1 VRDIRPG
8 SLIRVSVGWKSEAGF
23 EPLAVGDELSA
34 PRMLPVDAITHDVVR
49 WEPTPVA
56 PFQSPRVEAAEAPR
70 VDPSLHEPGPAPAF
84 QAFLHA
90 AESQMAVFH
99 EGDVD
104 ATAAAHAW
112 GLEERV
118 AAARVEGE
126 GRGGPVDTGV
136 ASWRSAVLVG
146 GTPPPPEEIGEEV
159 VDTWWADPG
168 GASEL
173 ARGLR
178 RVRRPRRRGPGAP
191 GVPPFAPFAPPGA
204 SELARGGASDLARR
218 G

>member
-1 VRDIRPG
+1 
-8 SLIRVSVGWKSEAGF
+8 LGWKSEAGF

-56 PFQSPRVEAAEAPR
+56 PFQNPR
-70 VDPSLHEPGPAPAF
+70 VDAVEATPRAHASAYEEGPAPAF
-84 QAFLHA
+84 QSFLNA
-90 AESQMAVFH
+90 VESEMAVFH
-99 EGDVD
+99 ESEGDTGD
-104 ATAAAHAW
+104 ATAG
-112 GLEERV
+112 GLEERL
-118 AAARVEGE
+118 AAARIDTE

-136 ASWRSAVLVG
+136 ASWRSAVLVAG
-146 GTPPPPEEIGEEV
+146 SPPPEEIVEDEV
-159 VDTWWADPG
+159 VDLSWAQPG

-178 RVRRPRRRGPGAP
+178 RRHHRRRGPGAP
-191 GVPPFAPFAPPGA
+191 GFLSAVPFAPPGA
-204 SELARGGASDLARR
+204 SELARGGASELARR